1 MKNKL
6 VMILAINAFLLSACD
21 SSSADN
27 NLNTDYIITS
37 SENLEQEDS
46 DKTKE
51 ESDSQEESD
60 SSDEVTKINLDE
72 ENPEITSSGNYELT
86 GSLEDGSLII
96 DVDKDS
102 DNGEV
107 NLVLN
112 NVRINSN
119 DATPIYIKEAEKV
132 NIILADGSTNAI
144 SQATIETTDE
154 DFPSAAIF
162 SKADLEIKGEGSL
175 DVKTE
180 YNDAITSKDTLSISS
195 GNITL
200 DAAQDGLV
208 GKDELIIDGGEITI
222 ESGKKALRST
232 NEEKGYL
239 TINDGKI
246 RINSSDEG
254 LEAYHI
260 AVNGGDVDI
269 SSSDDGI
276 NAKTD
281 GDIEINDGTI
291 LIKASGDG
299 IDSNGTITI
308 NGGKTTIDTTTLD
321 PIDTALDADGE
332 IVQNGGEILDETGE
346 AIDFTSMMNGQN
358 GMGAGPSG
366 QGGPQGMQGADPNGN
381 QAHPQMPYSNEN
393 NSQTESQEQN
403 SSNNN

>member
-6 VMILAINAFLLSACD
+6 VMLLAINAFLLSACD

-27 NLNTDYIITS
+27 NLNTDYKITS
-37 SENLEQEDS
+37 SENLEQED
-46 DKTKE
+46 
-51 ESDSQEESD
+51 SD

-72 ENPEITSSGNYELT
+72 ENQEITSSGTYELT

-102 DNGEV
+102 DDGEV

-112 NVRINSN
+112 NVTINSN

-132 NIILADGSTNAI
+132 NIILADGSTNTI
-144 SQATIETTDE
+144 SQSTIETTDE

-180 YNDAITSKDTLSISS
+180 YNDAITSKDSLTISS
-195 GNITL
+195 GNITI
-200 DAAQDGLV
+200 DAVQDGLV

-321 PIDTALDADGE
+321 PIDSALDADGE
-332 IVQNGGEILDETGE
+332 IVQNGGEVLDETGE

-358 GMGAGPSG
+358 GMGAGPGG
-366 QGGPQGMQGADPNGN
+366 QGGSQGIQGADPNGN
-381 QAHPQMPYSNEN
+381 QAPPQMPSSNEN
-393 NSQTESQEQN
+393 DPNISGQEQN